1 MRERQHSRVLK
12 QLRVVIRLQAEISL
26 DDKNSA
32 TGLEE
37 GASRA
42 TEGGAAPGTLTSM
55 PSPHGAIKLH
65 YYLLVLLSSH
75 QSVKFAHLE
84 AHETYVFSPPQI
96 LFTMFE
102 AFLMADLF

>member
-42 TEGGAAPGTLTSM
+42 AEGGVAPGTLASM
-55 PSPHGAIKLH
+55 LPHGAIKL
-65 YYLLVLLSSH
+65 YYCLLVLLSSH
-75 QSVKFAHLE
+75 QSVKF
-84 AHETYVFSPPQI
+84 VSF
-96 LFTMFE
+96 
-102 AFLMADLF
+102 

>member
-42 TEGGAAPGTLTSM
+42 TEGGVVPGTLTSM
-55 PSPHGAIKLH
+55 LPLGAIKLY
-65 YYLLVLLSSH
+65 YYLLVLSSSH
-75 QSVKFAHLE
+75 QSVTFVHFE
-84 AHETYVFSPPQI
+84 AHKTYVFSPLI
-96 LFTMFE
+96 
-102 AFLMADLF
+102 